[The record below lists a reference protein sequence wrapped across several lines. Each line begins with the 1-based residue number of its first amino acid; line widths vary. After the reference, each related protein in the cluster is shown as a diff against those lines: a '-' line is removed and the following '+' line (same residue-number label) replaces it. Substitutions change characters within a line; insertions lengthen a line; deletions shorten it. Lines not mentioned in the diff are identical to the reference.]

1 MLTVWKVSSPDTGVI
16 CSNKYFS
23 YVFIVLLLPVHR
35 GAVFQWSLSWLKQ
48 FIFSARHSFS
58 SFAFFF
64 SFRSFFFSRSSLI
77 FRRASF
83 AISFSSRLESLKFIN
98 DILYFPAHKT
108 HVEFRSHFSG
118 KKVRLMG
125 KLVNTRTSII
135 QHFYREIVKFASQSW
150 DLASMLVNSLLPY
163 PGIYPNIYI
172 ASHVILGIYAAAVAK
187 CSQV

>member
-1 MLTVWKVSSPDTGVI
+1 MINGWKFDASKGCTSLTVWKVSSPENGVI
-16 CSNKYFS
+16 CSNKYFN

-83 AISFSSRLESLKFIN
+83 AISFSSRLESLKFMN
-98 DILYFPAHKT
+98 DIC
-108 HVEFRSHFSG
+108 G
-118 KKVRLMG
+118 NI
-125 KLVNTRTSII
+125 VNYVPFI
-135 QHFYREIVKFASQSW
+135 ELKW
-150 DLASMLVNSLLPY
+150 
-163 PGIYPNIYI
+163 
-172 ASHVILGIYAAAVAK
+172 
-187 CSQV
+187 